1 MDSIT
6 NVCCYYYQVLN
17 EHCFILICFKHWN
30 TLYLHLMLLGR
41 NLDETTKSVY
51 KENVRLSEALNYHM
65 KEGELLKKERKRLCE
80 ENERLLGEKEVNDMM
95 VQEKVI
101 QAKQQKEL
109 IKEVGWL
116 CAGQVMELC
125 CSLWTLGMPG
135 GLNEQLYD

>member
-1 MDSIT
+1 
-6 NVCCYYYQVLN
+6 
-17 EHCFILICFKHWN
+17 
-30 TLYLHLMLLGR
+30 MLLGR

-116 CAGQVMELC
+116 CVGQVVELC
-125 CSLWTLGMPG
+125 CSLWT
-135 GLNEQLYD
+135 